1 MPPATACDGATLMAA
16 AVKAP
21 WAALAEVQHV
31 FEQAVMEAATRL
43 VSEGDDPVQLLID
56 VLLQTQQA
64 DAATEAPAEGGLTMV
79 DVQEAAQ
86 KLGLAQMTRARL
98 RHLFRFLGVQPTGA
112 IKAKELQDGLD
123 VLTELAS
130 STAAHHEV
138 DESKLP
144 AGLQGFTPIAKQAE
158 VQAQTKACAALE
170 AAVSEV
176 ASSAAAKDKLRQH
189 THANLQPASLKAI
202 DIQLQTEG
210 ILTIC
215 DQAIVAGVDCD
226 HVYTSVFAM
235 VKSGE
240 AKGLE
245 QLVTEVGAIEQARR
259 EGSCCVQQMTDPV
272 ALFADAAR
280 VRPMARAAMEA
291 VAAQAKG
298 ARLEK
303 QGPLKKMARIL
314 EKTSLRPG
322 AGRGKAE
329 KICDI
334 VRDMKLATSMRAIAA
349 MVRLLRESDAIEILR
364 VKDRFT
370 TPSAVRKTLLG
381 LTSRCMILCACIC
394 ASAEH
399 SWLNMLHMSPSA
411 SHAGPGMFL
420 RSRISSPRSPQSHSS
435 TAMTSSLRST
445 NAAP

>member
-1 MPPATACDGATLMAA
+1 MAA
-16 AVKAP
+16 TVKAP
-21 WAALAEVQHV
+21 WAALAEVRHV

-79 DVQEAAQ
+79 DVEEAAQ
-86 KLGLAQMTRARL
+86 KLGLAQMSRARL

-138 DESKLP
+138 ASSTAAHHEVDESKLP

-158 VQAQTKACAALE
+158 VQAQTEACAALE
-170 AAVSEV
+170 AAVSKD
-176 ASSAAAKDKLRQH
+176 ASSAAAQDKLRQH
-189 THANLQPASLKAI
+189 THANLQPAILKAI
-202 DIQLQTEG
+202 DMQLQTEG

-215 DQAIVAGVDCD
+215 DQAIAAGVDCD

-240 AKGLE
+240 AKGLK

-259 EGSCCVQQMTDPV
+259 EGSGCVQRMTDPV

-303 QGPLKKMARIL
+303 QGPLKKMARVV
-314 EKTSLRPG
+314 EKVRPAASPACSALAHSLALCR
-322 AGRGKAE
+322 R
-329 KICDI
+329 
-334 VRDMKLATSMRAIAA
+334 
-349 MVRLLRESDAIEILR
+349 
-364 VKDRFT
+364 
-370 TPSAVRKTLLG
+370 
-381 LTSRCMILCACIC
+381 SRCAPATAAATRSACATLCATC
-394 ASAEH
+394 S
-399 SWLNMLHMSPSA
+399 
-411 SHAGPGMFL
+411 
-420 RSRISSPRSPQSHSS
+420 
-435 TAMTSSLRST
+435 
-445 NAAP
+445 

>member
-1 MPPATACDGATLMAA
+1 MLDEFCPSGSVVLVAMSLIRRFLNQFSSRPSGQIQRSAASVIQRRASGIPSLPARGRAAAAESVAAALMAA
-16 AVKAP
+16 TVKAP
-21 WAALAEVQHV
+21 WAALAEVRHV

-98 RHLFRFLGVQPTGA
+98 RHLFRFLGNQPTGA

-170 AAVSEV
+170 AAVSKD
-176 ASSAAAKDKLRQH
+176 ASSAAAQDKLRQH
-189 THANLQPASLKAI
+189 THANLQPAILKAI
-202 DIQLQTEG
+202 DIQLQTDG

-226 HVYTSVFAM
+226 HVYTSVFDM

-259 EGSCCVQQMTDPV
+259 EGSGCVQQMTDPV

-280 VRPMARAAMEA
+280 VRPMARAAMEV
-291 VAAQAKG
+291 VAAQAEG

-303 QGPLKKMARIL
+303 QGPLKKMARIV
-314 EKTSLRPG
+314 EK
-322 AGRGKAE
+322 
-329 KICDI
+329 
-334 VRDMKLATSMRAIAA
+334 VRSATSVLHAR
-349 MVRLLRESDAIEILR
+349 
-364 VKDRFT
+364 
-370 TPSAVRKTLLG
+370 PSLTLV
-381 LTSRCMILCACIC
+381 
-394 ASAEH
+394 
-399 SWLNMLHMSPSA
+399 
-411 SHAGPGMFL
+411 
-420 RSRISSPRSPQSHSS
+420 
-435 TAMTSSLRST
+435 
-445 NAAP
+445 

>member
-1 MPPATACDGATLMAA
+1 MAA
-16 AVKAP
+16 TVKAP
-21 WAALAEVQHV
+21 WAALAEVRHV

-79 DVQEAAQ
+79 DVEEAAQ
-86 KLGLAQMTRARL
+86 KHGLAQMSRARL
-98 RHLFRFLGVQPTGA
+98 RHLFRFLGVEPTGA

-170 AAVSEV
+170 AAVSKD
-176 ASSAAAKDKLRQH
+176 ASSPAAQDKLRQH
-189 THANLQPASLKAI
+189 THANLQPAILKAI
-202 DIQLQTEG
+202 DMQLQTEG

-215 DQAIVAGVDCD
+215 DQAIAAGVDCD
-226 HVYTSVFAM
+226 HVYTSVFDM

-245 QLVTEVGAIEQARR
+245 LLVTEVGAIEQARR
-259 EGSCCVQQMTDPV
+259 EGSGCVQQMTDPV

-303 QGPLKKMARIL
+303 QGPLKKMARVV
-314 EKTSLRPG
+314 EKVRPAASPACSALAHSLVLCR
-322 AGRGKAE
+322 R
-329 KICDI
+329 
-334 VRDMKLATSMRAIAA
+334 
-349 MVRLLRESDAIEILR
+349 
-364 VKDRFT
+364 
-370 TPSAVRKTLLG
+370 
-381 LTSRCMILCACIC
+381 SRCAPATAAATRSACATLCATCSWRRAWRRWRRWCGCCARRARSRLC
-394 ASAEH
+394 ASRT
-399 SWLNMLHMSPSA
+399 
-411 SHAGPGMFL
+411 G
-420 RSRISSPRSPQSHSS
+420 SPR
-435 TAMTSSLRST
+435 RRR
-445 NAAP
+445 AAGAT

>member
-1 MPPATACDGATLMAA
+1 MAA
-16 AVKAP
+16 TVKAP
-21 WAALAEVQHV
+21 WAALAEVRHV

-79 DVQEAAQ
+79 DVEEAAQ
-86 KLGLAQMTRARL
+86 KRGLAQMTRARL

-112 IKAKELQDGLD
+112 IKPKELQDGLD

-158 VQAQTKACAALE
+158 VQAQTEACAALE
-170 AAVSEV
+170 AAVSED
-176 ASSAAAKDKLRQH
+176 ASSAAAQDKLRQH
-189 THANLQPASLKAI
+189 THANLQPAILKAI
-202 DIQLQTEG
+202 DMQLQTEG

-215 DQAIVAGVDCD
+215 DQAIAAGVDCD

-240 AKGLE
+240 AKGLQ
-245 QLVTEVGAIEQARR
+245 QLVTEVGAIDQARR
-259 EGSCCVQQMTDPV
+259 EGSGCVQQMTDPV

-303 QGPLKKMARIL
+303 QGPLKKMARVV
-314 EKTSLRPG
+314 EKVRPAASPACSALAHSLVLCR
-322 AGRGKAE
+322 R
-329 KICDI
+329 
-334 VRDMKLATSMRAIAA
+334 
-349 MVRLLRESDAIEILR
+349 
-364 VKDRFT
+364 
-370 TPSAVRKTLLG
+370 
-381 LTSRCMILCACIC
+381 SRCAPATAAATRSACATLCATCSWRRAWRRWRRWCGCCARRARSRLC
-394 ASAEH
+394 ASRT
-399 SWLNMLHMSPSA
+399 
-411 SHAGPGMFL
+411 G
-420 RSRISSPRSPQSHSS
+420 SPR
-435 TAMTSSLRST
+435 RRR
-445 NAAP
+445 AAGAT

>member
-1 MPPATACDGATLMAA
+1 MAA
-16 AVKAP
+16 TVKAP
-21 WAALAEVQHV
+21 WAALAEVRHV

-79 DVQEAAQ
+79 DVEEAAQ
-86 KLGLAQMTRARL
+86 KRGLAQMTRARL

-112 IKAKELQDGLD
+112 IKPKELQDGLD

-158 VQAQTKACAALE
+158 VQAQTEACAALE
-170 AAVSEV
+170 AAVSED
-176 ASSAAAKDKLRQH
+176 ASSAAAQDKLRQH
-189 THANLQPASLKAI
+189 THANLQPAILKAI
-202 DIQLQTEG
+202 DMQLQTEG

-215 DQAIVAGVDCD
+215 DQAIAAGGDCD

-240 AKGLE
+240 AKGLQ
-245 QLVTEVGAIEQARR
+245 QLVTEVGAIDQARR
-259 EGSCCVQQMTDPV
+259 EGSGCVQQMTDPV

-291 VAAQAKG
+291 VAVAAQAKG

-303 QGPLKKMARIL
+303 QGPLKKMARVV
-314 EKTSLRPG
+314 EKVRPAASPACSALAHSLVLCR
-322 AGRGKAE
+322 R
-329 KICDI
+329 
-334 VRDMKLATSMRAIAA
+334 
-349 MVRLLRESDAIEILR
+349 
-364 VKDRFT
+364 
-370 TPSAVRKTLLG
+370 
-381 LTSRCMILCACIC
+381 SRCAPATAAATRSACATLCATCSWRRAWRRWRRWCGCCARRARSRLC
-394 ASAEH
+394 ASRT
-399 SWLNMLHMSPSA
+399 
-411 SHAGPGMFL
+411 G
-420 RSRISSPRSPQSHSS
+420 SPR
-435 TAMTSSLRST
+435 RRR
-445 NAAP
+445 AAGAT

>member
-1 MPPATACDGATLMAA
+1 MAA
-16 AVKAP
+16 TVKAP
-21 WAALAEVQHV
+21 WAALAEVRHV

-144 AGLQGFTPIAKQAE
+144 TGLQGFTPIAKQAE

-170 AAVSEV
+170 AAVSKD
-176 ASSAAAKDKLRQH
+176 ASSAAAQDKLRQH
-189 THANLQPASLKAI
+189 THANLQPAILKAI
-202 DIQLQTEG
+202 DIQLQTDG

-226 HVYTSVFAM
+226 HVYTSVFDM

-240 AKGLE
+240 AKGLK
-245 QLVTEVGAIEQARR
+245 QLWAEVGAIEQARR
-259 EGSCCVQQMTDPV
+259 EGSGCVQQMTDPV

-303 QGPLKKMARIL
+303 QGPLKKMARVV
-314 EKTSLRPG
+314 EKVRPAASPACSALAHSLVLCR
-322 AGRGKAE
+322 R
-329 KICDI
+329 
-334 VRDMKLATSMRAIAA
+334 
-349 MVRLLRESDAIEILR
+349 
-364 VKDRFT
+364 
-370 TPSAVRKTLLG
+370 
-381 LTSRCMILCACIC
+381 SRCAPVTAAATRSACATLCATCSWPRAWRRWRRWCGCCARRARSRLC
-394 ASAEH
+394 ASRT
-399 SWLNMLHMSPSA
+399 
-411 SHAGPGMFL
+411 G
-420 RSRISSPRSPQSHSS
+420 SPR
-435 TAMTSSLRST
+435 RRR
-445 NAAP
+445 AAGAT

>member
-1 MPPATACDGATLMAA
+1 MAA

-21 WAALAEVQHV
+21 WAALAEVRHV

-79 DVQEAAQ
+79 DVEEAAQ
-86 KLGLAQMTRARL
+86 KRGLAQMTRARL

-170 AAVSEV
+170 AAVSKD
-176 ASSAAAKDKLRQH
+176 ASSAAAQDKLRQH
-189 THANLQPASLKAI
+189 THANLQPAILKAI
-202 DIQLQTEG
+202 DMQLQTEG

-215 DQAIVAGVDCD
+215 DQAIAAGVDCD

-259 EGSCCVQQMTDPV
+259 EGSGCVQQMTDPV

-303 QGPLKKMARIL
+303 QGPLKKMARVV
-314 EKTSLRPG
+314 EKVRPAASPACSALAHSLVLCR
-322 AGRGKAE
+322 R
-329 KICDI
+329 
-334 VRDMKLATSMRAIAA
+334 
-349 MVRLLRESDAIEILR
+349 
-364 VKDRFT
+364 
-370 TPSAVRKTLLG
+370 
-381 LTSRCMILCACIC
+381 SRCAPATAAATRSACATLCATCSWRRAWRRWRRWCGCCARRARSRLC
-394 ASAEH
+394 ASRT
-399 SWLNMLHMSPSA
+399 
-411 SHAGPGMFL
+411 G
-420 RSRISSPRSPQSHSS
+420 SPR
-435 TAMTSSLRST
+435 RRR
-445 NAAP
+445 AAGAT

>member
-1 MPPATACDGATLMAA
+1 MAA
-16 AVKAP
+16 TVKAP
-21 WAALAEVQHV
+21 WAALAEVRHV

-79 DVQEAAQ
+79 DVEEAAQ
-86 KLGLAQMTRARL
+86 KLGLAQMSRARL

-130 STAAHHEV
+130 STAAHHDV

-158 VQAQTKACAALE
+158 VQAQTEACAALE
-170 AAVSEV
+170 AAVSKD
-176 ASSAAAKDKLRQH
+176 ASSAAAQDKLRQH
-189 THANLQPASLKAI
+189 THANLQPAILKAI
-202 DIQLQTEG
+202 DMQLQTEG

-215 DQAIVAGVDCD
+215 DQAIAAGVDCD

-240 AKGLE
+240 AKGLK

-259 EGSCCVQQMTDPV
+259 EGSGCVQRMTDPV

-303 QGPLKKMARIL
+303 QGPLKKMARVV
-314 EKTSLRPG
+314 EKVRPAASPACSALAHSLALCR
-322 AGRGKAE
+322 R
-329 KICDI
+329 
-334 VRDMKLATSMRAIAA
+334 
-349 MVRLLRESDAIEILR
+349 
-364 VKDRFT
+364 
-370 TPSAVRKTLLG
+370 
-381 LTSRCMILCACIC
+381 SRCAPATAAATRSACATLCATC
-394 ASAEH
+394 S
-399 SWLNMLHMSPSA
+399 
-411 SHAGPGMFL
+411 
-420 RSRISSPRSPQSHSS
+420 
-435 TAMTSSLRST
+435 
-445 NAAP
+445 

>member
-1 MPPATACDGATLMAA
+1 MATGRSQRRGAPARAGAALMAA
-16 AVKAP
+16 TVKAP
-21 WAALAEVQHV
+21 WAALAEVRHV

-79 DVQEAAQ
+79 DVEEAAQ

-112 IKAKELQDGLD
+112 IKPKELQDGLD

-170 AAVSEV
+170 AAVSED
-176 ASSAAAKDKLRQH
+176 ASSAAAQDKLRQH
-189 THANLQPASLKAI
+189 THANLQPAILKAI
-202 DIQLQTEG
+202 DMQLQTEG

-215 DQAIVAGVDCD
+215 DQAIAAGVGFDKF
-226 HVYTSVFAM
+226 YTSTFNDTI
-235 VKSGE
+235 KPGE
-240 AKGLE
+240 AKGLK

-259 EGSCCVQQMTDPV
+259 EGSGCVQQMTDPV

-303 QGPLKKMARIL
+303 QGPLKKMARVV
-314 EKTSLRPG
+314 EKVRPAASPACSALAHSLVLCR
-322 AGRGKAE
+322 R
-329 KICDI
+329 
-334 VRDMKLATSMRAIAA
+334 
-349 MVRLLRESDAIEILR
+349 
-364 VKDRFT
+364 
-370 TPSAVRKTLLG
+370 
-381 LTSRCMILCACIC
+381 SRCAPATAAATRSACATLCATCSWPRAWRRWRRWCGCCARRARSRLC
-394 ASAEH
+394 ASRT
-399 SWLNMLHMSPSA
+399 
-411 SHAGPGMFL
+411 G
-420 RSRISSPRSPQSHSS
+420 SPR
-435 TAMTSSLRST
+435 RRR
-445 NAAP
+445 AAGAT

>member
-1 MPPATACDGATLMAA
+1 MAA

-21 WAALAEVQHV
+21 WAALAEVRHV

-79 DVQEAAQ
+79 DVEEAAQ
-86 KLGLAQMTRARL
+86 KRGLAQMTRARL

-170 AAVSEV
+170 AAVSED
-176 ASSAAAKDKLRQH
+176 ASSAAAQDKLRQH
-189 THANLQPASLKAI
+189 THANLQPAILKAI
-202 DIQLQTEG
+202 DMQLQTEG

-215 DQAIVAGVDCD
+215 DQAIAAGVDCD

-259 EGSCCVQQMTDPV
+259 EGSGCVQQMTDPV

-303 QGPLKKMARIL
+303 QGPLKKMARVV
-314 EKTSLRPG
+314 EKVRPAASPACSALAHSLVLCR
-322 AGRGKAE
+322 R
-329 KICDI
+329 
-334 VRDMKLATSMRAIAA
+334 
-349 MVRLLRESDAIEILR
+349 
-364 VKDRFT
+364 
-370 TPSAVRKTLLG
+370 
-381 LTSRCMILCACIC
+381 SRCAPATAAATRSACATLCATCSWPRAWRRWRRWCGCCARRARSRLC
-394 ASAEH
+394 ASRT
-399 SWLNMLHMSPSA
+399 
-411 SHAGPGMFL
+411 G
-420 RSRISSPRSPQSHSS
+420 SPR
-435 TAMTSSLRST
+435 RRR
-445 NAAP
+445 AAGAT

>member
-1 MPPATACDGATLMAA
+1 MAA
-16 AVKAP
+16 TVKAP

-31 FEQAVMEAATRL
+31 FEQAVVEAATRL
-43 VSEGDDPVQLLID
+43 VSEGDDPVQLVID

-79 DVQEAAQ
+79 DVEEAAQ
-86 KLGLAQMTRARL
+86 KRGLAQMSRARL
-98 RHLFRFLGVQPTGA
+98 RHLFRFLGVEPTGA
-112 IKAKELQDGLD
+112 IKPKELQDGLS

-170 AAVSEV
+170 AAVSKD
-176 ASSAAAKDKLRQH
+176 ASSAAAQDKLRQH
-189 THANLQPASLKAI
+189 TDANLQPAILKAI
-202 DIQLQTEG
+202 DMQLQTKG

-245 QLVTEVGAIEQARR
+245 QLVTEVGAIEQERR
-259 EGSCCVQQMTDPV
+259 EGSGCVQQMTDPV

-303 QGPLKKMARIL
+303 QGPLKKMARVV
-314 EKTSLRPG
+314 EKVRPAASPACSALAHSLVLCR
-322 AGRGKAE
+322 R
-329 KICDI
+329 
-334 VRDMKLATSMRAIAA
+334 
-349 MVRLLRESDAIEILR
+349 
-364 VKDRFT
+364 
-370 TPSAVRKTLLG
+370 
-381 LTSRCMILCACIC
+381 SRCAPATAAATRSACATLCATCSWPRAWRRWRRWCGCCARRARSRLC
-394 ASAEH
+394 ASRT
-399 SWLNMLHMSPSA
+399 
-411 SHAGPGMFL
+411 G
-420 RSRISSPRSPQSHSS
+420 SPR
-435 TAMTSSLRST
+435 RRR
-445 NAAP
+445 AAGAT

>member
-1 MPPATACDGATLMAA
+1 MAA
-16 AVKAP
+16 TVKAP
-21 WAALAEVQHV
+21 WAALAEVRHV

-79 DVQEAAQ
+79 DVEEAAQ

-170 AAVSEV
+170 AAVSKD
-176 ASSAAAKDKLRQH
+176 ASSAAAQDKLRQH
-189 THANLQPASLKAI
+189 THANLQPAILKAI
-202 DIQLQTEG
+202 DMQLQTEG

-215 DQAIVAGVDCD
+215 DQAIVAGVGFDKF
-226 HVYTSVFAM
+226 YTSTFNDTI
-235 VKSGE
+235 KPGE

-259 EGSCCVQQMTDPV
+259 EGSGCVQQMTDPV

-291 VAAQAKG
+291 VAVAAQAKG

-303 QGPLKKMARIL
+303 QGPLKKMARVV
-314 EKTSLRPG
+314 EKVRPAASPACSALAHSLVLCR
-322 AGRGKAE
+322 R
-329 KICDI
+329 
-334 VRDMKLATSMRAIAA
+334 
-349 MVRLLRESDAIEILR
+349 
-364 VKDRFT
+364 
-370 TPSAVRKTLLG
+370 
-381 LTSRCMILCACIC
+381 SRCAPATAAATRSACATLCATCSWPRAWRRWRRWCGCCARRARSRLC
-394 ASAEH
+394 ASRT
-399 SWLNMLHMSPSA
+399 
-411 SHAGPGMFL
+411 G
-420 RSRISSPRSPQSHSS
+420 SPR
-435 TAMTSSLRST
+435 RRR
-445 NAAP
+445 AAGAT